1 MSEFRFEER
10 PYQREAVDKSLALF
24 GSGAE
29 SVLIESPVGSGKTV
43 MGLLIV
49 QELQRRAPLR
59 VNYVASRR
67 HILDQM
73 AKLNAEYFHCDITPV
88 SVFANDPPPAD
99 LMILDEAHH
108 EATQSCVRM
117 YERTGNRLTL
127 GLSATPM
134 RTDRMR
140 LSFQHNVHC
149 CSIQRLI
156 DLDVLSPYHAYKM
169 PEWNV
174 DAVARIFLQQPEHW
188 GKSLVFFS
196 TIAECRRFQ
205 KRLAESGIPCEVV
218 TGASNK
224 DKQLELFI
232 NGELPVIANVSVL
245 SEGFDL
251 PELSSVFIRDASR
264 LPTIQMGGRGLRRA
278 PGKECCKIVQSE
290 HSPFPFEKVARPA
303 EGFRYYRDR
312 WLSCSGD
319 SRIIAETV
327 EESVRLMEKRRTIN
341 LPRYFAAA
349 PHKRYVSLRDLTG
362 GRGAWY
368 RRQPARGGAKNARRV
383 G

>member
-1 MSEFRFEER
+1 MRSFHFEER
-10 PYQREAVDKSLALF
+10 PYQREAVDKTLSLF
-24 GSGAE
+24 DSGAE

-43 MGLLIV
+43 MGLMVV
-49 QELQRRAPLR
+49 QELQRLNTGLR
-59 VNYVASRR
+59 VNYVASRK

-73 AKLNAEYFHCDITPV
+73 ARLNEEYFHCDVKPV
-88 SVFANDPPPAD
+88 SVFAANPPKAD
-99 LMILDEAHH
+99 LIILDEAHH
-108 EATQSCVRM
+108 EATQSCVNM
-117 YERTGNRLTL
+117 YELAGNRLTL

-140 LSFQHNVHC
+140 LSFQHSVHC
-149 CSIQRLI
+149 CNIQRLI
-156 DLDVLSPYHAYKM
+156 NLGVLSPYHSYKM

-174 DAVARIFLQQPEHW
+174 DTVARIFIQQPEHW

-196 TIAECRRFQ
+196 TIGECRQFQ
-205 KRLAESGIPCEVV
+205 ELLAQSEIPCEVV

-232 NGELPVIANVSVL
+232 NGQLPVIANVSVL

-251 PELSSVFIRDASR
+251 PELSSVFVRDASR

-278 PGKECCKIVQSE
+278 DGKEYCNIIQSE
-290 HSPFPFEKVARPA
+290 HSKFPFEKIAAPA
-303 EGFRYYRDR
+303 AGFRYYRDR

-327 EESVRLMEKRRTIN
+327 EQSIQLLESRRDITM
-341 LPRYFAAA
+341 PRYFAVS
-349 PHKRYVSLRDLTG
+349 PHKRYVSLG
-362 GRGAWY
+362 SAKY
-368 RRQPARGGAKNARRV
+368 RWI
-383 G
+383 

>member
-1 MSEFRFEER
+1 MPEFKFEER
-10 PYQREAVDKSLALF
+10 PYQREAVDKTLAFF

-49 QELQRRAPLR
+49 QELQRRMPLR
-59 VNYVASRR
+59 VNYVASRK

-73 AKLNAEYFHCDITPV
+73 AKLNAEYFHCDIVPV
-88 SVFANDPPPAD
+88 SVFSSNPPPAD

-140 LSFQHNVHC
+140 LSFQHNVQC
-149 CSIQRLI
+149 CNIQRLI
-156 DLDVLSPYHAYKM
+156 NLGVLSPYHAYKM

-174 DAVARIFLQQPEHW
+174 DAVARIYIQQPEHW

-205 KRLAESGIPCEVV
+205 AQLAEAGIPCEVV
-218 TGASNK
+218 TGSSNK

-290 HSPFPFEKVARPA
+290 HTAFPFEKVAQPA

-319 SRIIAETV
+319 SRIIAATV
-327 EESVRLMEKRRTIN
+327 AHSVQLLEARREIS
-341 LPRYFAAA
+341 LPRYFSGS
-349 PHKRYVSLRDLTG
+349 PHKRYVSLREGGGGTLRRLTM
-362 GRGAWY
+362 RVLKNV
-368 RRQPARGGAKNARRV
+368 RRAG
-383 G
+383 

>member
-1 MSEFRFEER
+1 MSEFKFEER

-43 MGLLIV
+43 MGLMIV

-59 VNYVASRR
+59 VNYVASRK

-73 AKLNAEYFHCDITPV
+73 AKLNAEYFHCDVVPV
-88 SVFANDPPPAD
+88 SIFSSNPPSAD
-99 LMILDEAHH
+99 MVIVDEAHH
-108 EATQSCVRM
+108 EATQSCVKM

-140 LSFQHNVHC
+140 LSFQHNVRC
-149 CSIQRLI
+149 CNIQRLI
-156 DLDVLSPYHAYKM
+156 DLGVLSPYHAYKM

-174 DAVARIFLQQPEHW
+174 DAVAGIFIQQPEHW

-196 TIAECRRFQ
+196 TIGECRAFQ
-205 KRLAESGIPCEVV
+205 ARLAGAGIPCEVV
-218 TGASNK
+218 TGTSNK

-232 NGELPVIANVSVL
+232 NGELPVVANVSVL

-264 LPTIQMGGRGLRRA
+264 LPTIQMGGRGLRKA

-290 HSPFPFEKVARPA
+290 HTKFPFEKVALPA

-319 SRIIAETV
+319 SRIITETV
-327 EESVRLMEKRRTIN
+327 AHSVQLLEARREITM
-341 LPRYFAAA
+341 PHYFSAS
-349 PHKRYVSLRDLTG
+349 PHKRYVSLREAG
-362 GRGAWY
+362 GRKAKRPVW
-368 RRQPARGGAKNARRV
+368 RGM
-383 G
+383 